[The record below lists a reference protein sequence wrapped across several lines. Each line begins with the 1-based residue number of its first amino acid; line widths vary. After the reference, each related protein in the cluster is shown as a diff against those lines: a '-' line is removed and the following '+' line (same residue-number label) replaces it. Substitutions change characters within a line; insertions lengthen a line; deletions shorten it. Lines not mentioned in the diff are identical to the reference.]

1 MLKLRIDGRPCQL
14 AVTPGMSLL
23 QAVKEQLLAVRDPA
37 RHSSDLPP
45 KKP

>member
-23 QAVKEQLLAVRDPA
+23 QAVKEQLLAVSDPA
-37 RHSSDLPP
+37 RQCSGRPP
-45 KKP
+45 KET